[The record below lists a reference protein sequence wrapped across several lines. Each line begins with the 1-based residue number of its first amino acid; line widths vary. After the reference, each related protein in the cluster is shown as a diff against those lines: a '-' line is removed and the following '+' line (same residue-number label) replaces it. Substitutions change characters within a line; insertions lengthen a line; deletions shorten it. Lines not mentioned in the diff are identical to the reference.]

1 MRAWAKGLLCLE
13 AAVELLIGHGTWL
26 SRSDFLDAAVEMGT
40 ESGRVMA
47 CVDFAVAADALEG
60 GALAGSGGE
69 KSMLRVAAGIAAG
82 CPVDLRDA
90 LTGLDTAN
98 AALVADAVL
107 RAAGAL
113 R

>member
-13 AAVELLIGHGTWL
+13 AAVELLIGHGMWL
-26 SRSDFLDAAVEMGT
+26 YRQDFLDMAVEMAT
-40 ESGRVMA
+40 EPGCAMA
-47 CVDFAVAADALEG
+47 FVDFAAAVDALDAG
-60 GALAGSGGE
+60 VLAGSGGE
-69 KSMLRVAAGIAAG
+69 KGMLRIAAGLAGG
-82 CPVDLRDA
+82 CPVDLSDA
-90 LTGLDTAN
+90 LTGLDAAN